1 MASAV
6 RTRRAVRAE
15 EGRVQK
21 DGRDAL
27 HEFARCASAL
37 RNLFYEERPLDEAEF
52 NFMDKSFQVLE
63 MAYLRWKRV
72 YKPTDALPH

>member
-6 RTRRAVRAE
+6 RTRHAGRAQ

-21 DGRDAL
+21 DDRDAL
-27 HEFARCASAL
+27 HEFAHCVSAL

-52 NFMDKSFQVLE
+52 LFMDKSFEVLQ
-63 MAYLRWKRV
+63 MAYLRWKRL
-72 YKPTDALPH
+72 YKPTDELPH

>member
-6 RTRRAVRAE
+6 RTRQAGRAQEVR
-15 EGRVQK
+15 GQT
-21 DGRDAL
+21 DDRDAL
-27 HEFARCASAL
+27 HEFARCVSAL

-52 NFMDKSFQVLE
+52 IFMDKSFEVLQ

-72 YKPTDALPH
+72 YKPTDELPH